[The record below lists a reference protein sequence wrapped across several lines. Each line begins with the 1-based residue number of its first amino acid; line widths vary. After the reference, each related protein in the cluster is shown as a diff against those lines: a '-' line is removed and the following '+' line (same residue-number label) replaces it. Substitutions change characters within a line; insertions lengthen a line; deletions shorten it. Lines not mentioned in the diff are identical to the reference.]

1 MTKTTALLAAALVT
15 STMLAGCGANPAAT
29 NPASTLRN
37 RMPVQGQMPNTM
49 QPGARNAAGEPTVQQ
64 VLAAVNQT
72 NQNLQGFS
80 ATVETYDK
88 GPAGSSTQTLKVAFR
103 KPSSLKIDIV
113 KDQGGNDGVQALWTG
128 GAQLQVKP
136 KFPPMTVSL
145 GVTDQRLTSKNGWT
159 IKDTGVA
166 AIQGVLL
173 NPASQIKMIGNQ
185 PVDGKMLTLLEVHSP
200 ASPKGAEHEVIGIDP
215 SNAMPAFRAIYNGQ
229 NLMYKLTIKSM
240 VLSAPS
246 AGALQIS

>member
-1 MTKTTALLAAALVT
+1 MKKMSVLLAAGLVA
-15 STMLAGCGANPAAT
+15 STMLAGCGANPAASSRT
-29 NPASTLRN
+29 STTTRN
-37 RMPVQGQMPNTM
+37 RMPVQGQVPANA
-49 QPGARNAAGEPTVQQ
+49 QPGARNAAEPSVQQ
-64 VLAAVNQT
+64 VLAAVNQA
-72 NQNLQGFS
+72 NMRLQGFS
-80 ATVETYDK
+80 ATVDTYDK
-88 GPAGSSTQTLKVAFR
+88 GPSGTCSQTLKIAFK
-103 KPSSLKIDIV
+103 KPTSLKIDIV

-185 PVDGKMLTLLEVHSP
+185 NVEGKMLTLLEVHSP
-200 ASPKGAEHEVIGIDP
+200 ASPKGSDHEVIGIDP
-215 SNAMPAFRAIYNGQ
+215 NTAMPGFRAIYNGQ
-229 NLMYKLTIKSM
+229 TLLYKLTIKSM
-240 VLSAPS
+240 VLNAPAS
-246 AGALQIS
+246 SALQIS